1 MSDVFISYSHKDTD
15 FVRDLVKPLEAE
27 GFSVWWDHTIPPGK
41 SWDDV
46 IARGIREAKACV
58 IVWSPDSVI
67 SDWVKEE
74 ATLAKEG
81 GKYLPIQIGVDQPPM
96 GFRRIQAADLR
107 NWNGNRQN
115 PQWRLLITE
124 IANLVGGSNPPPT
137 APTPIPTPPERTAVG
152 LRMSHRPAALLSVGA
167 LALVAVIL
175 AAWWYG
181 RSGSPQREAPAGSAD
196 IMPSAPNP
204 APGDVEPARVADVTP
219 AAPHPGKGRIGHAVA
234 APRTPTPSNPA
245 NGGPDPAIVG
255 VFTLD
260 TVVAD
265 FNTHYVNAINADG
278 TYLLTGTQEEDGT
291 NAADSNGNFR
301 NVGLNTGRVHTGTV
315 QIIDNTHFQA
325 NTTVYQLTKALLP
338 PGQPNPSLLG
348 TWSGTGNAS
357 GQLWTWTWS
366 STTPGHY
373 HFEGHMSD
381 RGHVNFAN
389 GQWTSI
395 SSVSAQSGGGTYG
408 IVDAGHILVNGVVW
422 TRQ

>member
-1 MSDVFISYSHKDTD
+1 MEENCASCHSRGRMSDVFISYSHKDTD
-15 FVRDLVKPLEAE
+15 FVRDLVRPLEAE

-46 IARGIREAKACV
+46 IARGIREAKACI

-115 PQWRLLITE
+115 AQWRLLITE
-124 IANLVGGSNPPPT
+124 IANLVGGSNPPSP
-137 APTPIPTPPERTAVG
+137 PPRPTPPEQTVRWP
-152 LRMSHRPAALLSVGA
+152 RRPAALLSLGA
-167 LALVAVIL
+167 VALVAVIL
-175 AAWWYG
+175 GVWWYAK
-181 RSGSPQREAPAGSAD
+181 SGSAPREAPAGS
-196 IMPSAPNP
+196 
-204 APGDVEPARVADVTP
+204 VDVTP
-219 AAPHPGKGRIGHAVA
+219 AAP
-234 APRTPTPSNPA
+234 NPA
-245 NGGPDPAIVG
+245 NGGSDPAMVG

-265 FNTHYVNAINADG
+265 FNTHYVNTINADG

-291 NAADSNGNFR
+291 NAADGNGHFR

-325 NTTVYQLTKALLP
+325 STTVYQLTAALLP
-338 PGQPNPSLLG
+338 AGQPNPSLLG
-348 TWSGTGNAS
+348 TWSATGTAS
-357 GQLWTWTWS
+357 GQQWTWTWTS
-366 STTPGHY
+366 ATPGHY
-373 HFEGHMSD
+373 HFEGRMSD
-381 RGHVNFAN
+381 RGHANFTN
-389 GQWTSI
+389 GQWTAT
-395 SSVSAQSGGGTYG
+395 SSLTAHSGGGTYG